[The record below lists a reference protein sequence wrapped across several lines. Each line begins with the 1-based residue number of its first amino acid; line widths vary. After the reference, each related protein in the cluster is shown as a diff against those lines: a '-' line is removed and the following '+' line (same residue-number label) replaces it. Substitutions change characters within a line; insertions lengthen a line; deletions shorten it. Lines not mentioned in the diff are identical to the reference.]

1 MIRTAVRLALV
12 ALAVLIGYLAFTFVQ
27 VLLAS
32 RSDDTAK
39 SDAVVV
45 LGAAQYD
52 GRPSP
57 VLRGRLDH
65 ALQLYRDGVAPRIV
79 VTGSKQP
86 GDRFTEAFAGFQYLR
101 DQGVPES
108 AITVV
113 DDGSSSWES
122 LAAANRVLDQQGVST
137 VTLVSDGYHN
147 LRLGG
152 ISGEIGMDAVESPS
166 SEGGSVPE
174 LIRETGLVALGRI
187 IGYGRMLRYS
197 P

>member
-1 MIRTAVRLALV
+1 VIRTAVRLALLV
-12 ALAVLIGYLAFTFVQ
+12 LVVLAGYLAFTFVQ
-27 VLLAS
+27 VVLAS

-39 SDAVVV
+39 SDAIVV

-65 ALQLYRDGVAPRIV
+65 ARELYRDGVAPRIV

-122 LAAANRVLDQQGVST
+122 LAAANRVLDRQGVST

-152 ISGEIGMDAVESPS
+152 ISGEIGMDGVESPS
-166 SEGGSVPE
+166 TEGGSVGE
-174 LIRETGLVALGRI
+174 LLRETGLVALGRI

>member
-1 MIRTAVRLALV
+1 VIRTAVRLVLLV
-12 ALAVLIGYLAFTFVQ
+12 VVVLVGYLAFTFVQ

-39 SDAVVV
+39 SDAIVV

-65 ALQLYRDGVAPRIV
+65 ARELYRDGVAPRIV

-122 LAAANRVLDQQGVST
+122 LAAANRVLDRQGVST

-152 ISGEIGMDAVESPS
+152 ISGEIGMDGVESPS
-166 SEGGSVPE
+166 TEGGSVGE
-174 LIRETGLVALGRI
+174 LLRETGLVALGRI

>member
-1 MIRTAVRLALV
+1 MIRTAVRLVLLV
-12 ALAVLIGYLAFTFVQ
+12 VVVLVGYLAFTFVQ

-39 SDAVVV
+39 SDAIVV

-65 ALQLYRDGVAPRIV
+65 ARELYRDGVAPRIV

-122 LAAANRVLDQQGVST
+122 LAAANRVLDRQGVST

-152 ISGEIGMDAVESPS
+152 ISGEIGMDGVESPS
-166 SEGGSVPE
+166 TEGGSVGE
-174 LIRETGLVALGRI
+174 LLRETGLVALGRI

>member
-1 MIRTAVRLALV
+1 MIRTAVRLVLLV
-12 ALAVLIGYLAFTFVQ
+12 VVVLVGYLAFTFVQ

-39 SDAVVV
+39 SDAIVV

-65 ALQLYRDGVAPRIV
+65 ARELYRDGVAPRIV

-113 DDGSSSWES
+113 DDGASSWES
-122 LAAANRVLDQQGVST
+122 LAAANRVLDRQGVST

-152 ISGEIGMDAVESPS
+152 IASEIGMDAVESPS
-166 SEGGSVPE
+166 TEGGSVGE
-174 LIRETGLVALGRI
+174 LLRETGLVALGRI